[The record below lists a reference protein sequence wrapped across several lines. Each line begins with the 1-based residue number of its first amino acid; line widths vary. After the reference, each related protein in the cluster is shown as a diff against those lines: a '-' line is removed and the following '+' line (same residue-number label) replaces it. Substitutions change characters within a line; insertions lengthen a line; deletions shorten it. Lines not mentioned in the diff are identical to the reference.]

1 MKFPITRETLQ
12 AFDYAKEQEEVR
24 EEVQK
29 RLAQILEQLCKE
41 FKQGMNANSKEKR
54 FVWRNLH
61 LLSQFEMSMPK
72 PKYMPTKDYVYG
84 KDLPIRQQPLL
95 NTGQSMPSK
104 DLVYERASY
113 MEYLPIFIDKLKD
126 IFVGCDVIIDPL
138 KTYLIIDWS

>member
-24 EEVQK
+24 EEEVQK

-61 LLSQFEMSMPK
+61 ILSQFEMSMPK
-72 PKYMPTKDYVYG
+72 PKYVA
-84 KDLPIRQQPLL
+84 
-95 NTGQSMPSK
+95 SK
-104 DLVYERASY
+104 DHVQGKELVYEKASY
-113 MEYLPIFIDKLKD
+113 MEYLPQFIDTLKYT
-126 IFVGCDVIIDPL
+126 FVGCDIIIDPL